1 MKLVEALEIAKRKQ
15 PETAPTFCAYLVCGF
30 EPLHFRTFLSAELIQ
45 VTPDRK
51 TEILSGLY
59 GDFWGNLDRMPASR
73 ADAGLLVC
81 EWSDFDPRMGI
92 RSGGTWAPSA
102 FSEIL
107 ANVRRRA
114 SDLVEATNRL
124 SRQTALVVSLPTIPL
139 PPIAFA
145 PTWQASDFN
154 LELQSIMSS
163 TALNIARI
171 PNVKLVN
178 AERLNR
184 VSPMD
189 SRLDARSELAAGFP
203 YKLAHASALADM
215 ICRLVS
221 PRTPKKGLITDLDD
235 TLWSGILGEEGVDG
249 VFWDLEHHS
258 QPHGLYQRLLR
269 SLSETGVL
277 IAAATKN
284 DPQTVDKAL
293 DREDLLLS
301 RNAIFP
307 VEAHWNPKSESVSR
321 ILEAWNIGADSV
333 VFIDDSPMELAEV
346 KATHPEIECV
356 LFPKDDAQGLVDL
369 LYQLRD
375 LFGKSALSEEDSIRR
390 ESIQRSRENA
400 QQFQGSDEKLI
411 DFLAQAEAE
420 LTLNFSNE
428 PSDPRP
434 LELVNKTNQFNLN
447 GRRYNESTWRSYL
460 REPEAFL
467 LVASYR
473 DKYGPLGKI
482 AILAG
487 RKLSNKVR
495 LDTWVMSCRAFS
507 RRIEQRCVAELFSHF
522 AAEEIV
528 FDFQPTAKNG
538 PLREFLTRLLGEDP
552 GAECRLSKQ
561 RFDQIQEK
569 AFHRVAEAR
578 NG

>member
-1 MKLVEALEIAKRKQ
+1 MKLLEALEIVKRKQ
-15 PETAPTFCAYLVCGF
+15 PETAQRFCAYLACGF
-30 EPLHFRTFLSAELIQ
+30 EPLHFRTFLSAELMQ
-45 VTPDRK
+45 VMPDRK

-59 GDFWGNLDRMPASR
+59 GDFWGNLDRTPASR
-73 ADAGLLVC
+73 ADAGLIVC

-92 RSGGTWAPSA
+92 RSGGTWAPAA

-114 SDLVEATNRL
+114 SDLREAIHRL
-124 SRQTALVVSLPTIPL
+124 SRQMALVVSLPTIPL

-154 LELQSIMSS
+154 LELQAIASS
-163 TALNIARI
+163 TALDISRI
-171 PNVKLVN
+171 PNLKLLNV
-178 AERLNR
+178 ERLNR
-184 VSPMD
+184 VSPVD
-189 SRLDARSELAAGFP
+189 SRFDAKSELAAGFP
-203 YKLAHASALADM
+203 YKLAHASALAET
-215 ICRLVS
+215 ICRLIS
-221 PRTPKKGLITDLDD
+221 PQAPKKGLITDLDD

-249 VFWDLEHHS
+249 IFWDLEHHS
-258 QPHGLYQRLLR
+258 QLHGLYQRLLR

-277 IAAATKN
+277 IAAASKN
-284 DPQTVDKAL
+284 NPQTVDNAL
-293 DREDLLLS
+293 DREDLLLP

-321 ILEAWNIGADSV
+321 ILETWNIGADSV
-333 VFIDDSPMELAEV
+333 VFIDDSPMEVAEV
-346 KATHPEIECV
+346 KATHPGIECV
-356 LFPKDDAQGLVDL
+356 LFPKDDAQGVVDL
-369 LYQLRD
+369 LYRLRD

-390 ESIQRSRENA
+390 ESIRRSREHTR
-400 QQFQGSDEKLI
+400 QFQGSDEKLT
-411 DFLAQAEAE
+411 DFLAQAKAE
-420 LTLNFSNE
+420 LTLSFSNE

-447 GRRYNESTWRSYL
+447 GRRYNESSWRSYL

-467 LVASYR
+467 LVASYK

-495 LDTWVMSCRAFS
+495 VDTWVMSCRAFS
-507 RRIEQRCVAELFSHF
+507 RRIEYRCIEELFSHF

-538 PLREFLTRLLGEDP
+538 PLREFLTQLLGEDP
-552 GAECRLSKQ
+552 GVQCRLSKQ
-561 RFDQIQEK
+561 RFEQIQEK
-569 AFHRVAEAR
+569 AFRRVAEAR